1 MIGAREKTAP
11 PRPAAFDGAV
21 ALGLGLAACGGAL
34 AALAGLPLAWMLG
47 ALAATT
53 VAAIGG
59 LHVRVPD
66 GLRAAMIAVLG
77 VMLGSSFTPQI
88 FADVGRWLY
97 APLVLIAYLALV
109 AAAGVVYF
117 RKVAKFDPVT
127 AYFSAMP
134 GGLSEMAVIGEEMGG
149 DARTISLVHSVRIL
163 LLVLT
168 IPLYFRF
175 VEGLDVAALGPSAA
189 LSRIGALDAA
199 ILVGCGVVGFFGA
212 RRLRVPA
219 APLVGPM
226 ALSAAVHLSG
236 LTVSAPPGPVVAL
249 AQLVVGAA
257 IGCRFAGLDLR
268 RISRVLT
275 FGLGSA
281 VGMIALTVALAAA
294 TSAVTG
300 DEPFALAL
308 ALAPGGLAE
317 MSLIALALGADS
329 VFVSAM
335 HILRIAIIVSV
346 APLAARAIQGRRRPG
361 APAGD

>member
-1 MIGAREKTAP
+1 MIAARGKTTP
-11 PRPAAFDGAV
+11 PRPAIDGAL
-21 ALGLGLAACGGAL
+21 ALGLGASGGAL
-34 AALAGLPLAWMLG
+34 AAVAGLPLAWMLG
-47 ALAATT
+47 ALGATT
-53 VAAIGG
+53 VAALGG
-59 LHVRVPD
+59 LRMRVPG
-66 GLRAAMIAVLG
+66 GLRAAMVAVLG
-77 VMLGSSFTPQI
+77 VMLGSAFTPEI
-88 FADVGRWLY
+88 FAEIGRWLY
-97 APLVLIAYLALV
+97 APLVLLAYLALV

-117 RKVAKFDPVT
+117 RKFAKFDPVT

-134 GGLSEMAVIGEEMGG
+134 GGLSEMAVIGEAMGG

-175 VEGLDVAALGPSAA
+175 VEGLEVVPLGQGAA
-189 LSRIGALDAA
+189 LSDFTALDVAVLA
-199 ILVGCGVVGFFGA
+199 GCGVVGFFGA
-212 RRLRVPA
+212 RRLHVPA

-226 ALSAAVHLSG
+226 ALSAVVHLSG
-236 LTVSAPPGPVVAL
+236 LTASAPPGPVVAL

-257 IGCRFAGLDLR
+257 IGCRFAGLNLR
-268 RISRVLT
+268 RISRVIT

-335 HILRIAIIVSV
+335 HILRIAIIVTA
-346 APLAARAIQGRRRPG
+346 APLAARAIRGLGRPG
-361 APAGD
+361 ASAGN